1 MGIIY
6 FLIVFIATTAGA
18 VAGVGG
24 GVIIKPALDAIGQY
38 TVETIGILSSIAV
51 FSMAVVATVRR
62 VIKGLTLDIKIVLLA
77 IGSIAGGLLGK
88 ELFYTLTS
96 SMDSSLVKLIQAII
110 IMLLMVL
117 ILFKDRMKRHCID
130 NNIVVFIGGLVLG
143 LLASFLGIG
152 GGPVNVAILYLYL
165 GMDIKKAATGSIL
178 IILLAQA
185 AKLIS
190 ITATVGFTAY
200 DLSMLWYIIPAGIIG
215 GFLGSVLHLKL
226 NEKAV
231 GIVFNSTVILVILIC
246 LFNIATAIIA

>member
-38 TVETIGILSSIAV
+38 DVATIGVLSSAAV
-51 FSMAVVATVRR
+51 FSMAVVATIRR
-62 VIKGLTLDIKIVLLA
+62 WIRGLSVDMKLILLA
-77 IGSIAGGLLGK
+77 IGSIAGGFGGK
-88 ELFYTLTS
+88 ELFYALTS
-96 SMDSSLVKLIQAII
+96 SMDASIVKLIQAVAIA
-110 IMLLMVL
+110 LLMVL
-117 ILFKDRMKRHCID
+117 ILFKDKMKRHCID
-130 NNIVVFIGGLVLG
+130 NNILVFAGGLILG

-165 GMDIKKAATGSIL
+165 GMDIKKAATGSII

-190 ITATVGFTAY
+190 IGASFGFASY
-200 DLSMLWYIIPAGIIG
+200 DLGMLWFIIPAGITG
-215 GFLGSVLHLKL
+215 GFLGSVLHIKIR
-226 NEKAV
+226 EKAIH
-231 GIVFNSTVILVILIC
+231 IVFNSTVILVILIC
-246 LFNIATAIIA
+246 LYNIISTLI